1 MAVNEIGKLL
11 TVRSPIILFEQIKLS
26 SRNKENR
33 IIIESSCQKDSCFH
47 NASSFWNMCIKKI
60 EIPEVHSI
68 TIPLLKHKLKTH
80 LLSIQLEGSAEGWIS
95 VNTDI

>member
-1 MAVNEIGKLL
+1 M
-11 TVRSPIILFEQIKLS
+11 RSPIILFEQIKLS
-26 SRNKENR
+26 SRNIENR
-33 IIIESSCQKDSCFH
+33 IIIENSCQKDSCFH
-47 NASSFWNMCIKKI
+47 NASSLWNMYIKKT

-80 LLSIQLEGSAEGWIS
+80 LLSIQREGSAEEWIS